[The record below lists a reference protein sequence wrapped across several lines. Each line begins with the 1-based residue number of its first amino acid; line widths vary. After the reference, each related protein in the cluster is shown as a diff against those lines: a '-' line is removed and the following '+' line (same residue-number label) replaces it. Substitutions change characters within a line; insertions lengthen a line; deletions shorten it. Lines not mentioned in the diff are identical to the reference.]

1 MKKRRNLNQLFRLL
15 CLFFAVS
22 VMLCGAVSCNK
33 TPEIPTDET
42 KEKNHEDPYRAEL
55 ILVEGHLHGKYAFH
69 QDPEV
74 EGVRYLKKIQKMVF
88 EFSEKGW
95 GITNEGVSHF
105 CVRSTSRES
114 KGQQV
119 YGLWINYYNAKGE
132 QINSEFVQNGQD
144 LIHQHFF
151 IPKNITPTFDGESAP
166 DDENLASI
174 YEYVYCDT
182 DPWNKN
188 MHNEG
193 AELIGDKNPIG
204 FKGYFKFLKERKSF
218 DISVELM
225 HAVVS
230 KFDENGAVSPFY
242 APSKAQRQ
250 RDHWDLKIK
259 VPIMVYAAQI
269 ETVDA
274 DPDTP
279 ESDISEKDMRLL
291 KSIATAYGI
300 TWQEALAD
308 IDAMVLG
315 DEDLESGSMWF

>member
-1 MKKRRNLNQLFRLL
+1 MKNGRLNQLSRLM
-15 CLFFAVS
+15 CWVFAVS
-22 VMLCGAVSCNK
+22 AMLYGTVSCNK

-74 EGVRYLKKIQKMVF
+74 AGVKFLKKIQKMVF
-88 EFSEKGW
+88 ELSDKGW
-95 GITNEGVSHF
+95 GISEEGVARF
-105 CVRSTSRES
+105 RVRSTSLES

-132 QINSEFVQNGQD
+132 QINGEFVQNGQD

-151 IPKNITPTFDGESAP
+151 ISKNVVPTFDGVNDSGN
-166 DDENLASI
+166 ENPASV

-182 DPWNKN
+182 DPWDKN

-193 AELIGDKNPIG
+193 AALIGDKNPIG
-204 FKGYFKFLKERKSF
+204 FKGYFKFLKERKNF

-225 HAVVS
+225 HAVAS
-230 KFDENGAVSPFY
+230 KFNEEGVASPFY

-259 VPIMVYAAQI
+259 VPVTVYAAQI

-274 DPDTP
+274 EAGTP

-291 KSIATAYGI
+291 KSIAAAYGI
-300 TWQEALAD
+300 TWQEALTD
-308 IDAMVLG
+308 IDTVVMG
-315 DEDLESGSMWF
+315 DGDPESGSMWF